1 MRAWMTIGGEAPLSP
16 SLALALN
23 LNFNLLPPVPT
34 SSFQFSEWCRPWRL
48 VVTAKRDTDNKICQI
63 VDVRGE
69 GNGRGVGPT
78 GFKEIGMDTSTAGI
92 DATVCAMPEEIA
104 VGTMV
109 VTRTNQLGLVAGA
122 LGADKEAHYR
132 IFLRKED
139 TVGTLFKAEDVQYK
153 DERGVGPRSPQGHA
167 LVARLLFAPAVGQFP
182 RNVRGPGSESSL
194 IIGTAVEEHHQEL
207 YRRRLLCAEAA
218 ESRKTFAAFEGDRY
232 SCSSGMLKEVA
243 LTWIDNRDEPSYCY
257 NLEHCGVVVPAKD
270 GHLDW
275 VATRL
280 NSLEWH

>member
-1 MRAWMTIGGEAPLSP
+1 
-16 SLALALN
+16 
-23 LNFNLLPPVPT
+23 
-34 SSFQFSEWCRPWRL
+34 
-48 VVTAKRDTDNKICQI
+48 
-63 VDVRGE
+63 
-69 GNGRGVGPT
+69 
-78 GFKEIGMDTSTAGI
+78 
-92 DATVCAMPEEIA
+92 MPEEIA

-139 TVGTLFKAEDVQYK
+139 TVGTLFKAEDVRYK
-153 DERGVGPRSPQGHA
+153 DERGRPVQDERVVGPRSPQGHA

-182 RNVRGPGSESSL
+182 RNVRGPGSESS
-194 IIGTAVEEHHQEL
+194 
-207 YRRRLLCAEAA
+207 
-218 ESRKTFAAFEGDRY
+218 RKTFAAFRGDGY

-243 LTWIDNRDEPSYCY
+243 LTWIDNRDEPSRC
-257 NLEHCGVVVPAKD
+257 NLEHCGEVVPAKD

>member
-1 MRAWMTIGGEAPLSP
+1 
-16 SLALALN
+16 
-23 LNFNLLPPVPT
+23 
-34 SSFQFSEWCRPWRL
+34 
-48 VVTAKRDTDNKICQI
+48 
-63 VDVRGE
+63 
-69 GNGRGVGPT
+69 
-78 GFKEIGMDTSTAGI
+78 MDTSTAGI

-109 VTRTNQLGLVAGA
+109 MTRTNQLGLVAGA

-153 DERGVGPRSPQGHA
+153 DERGVAPRSPQGHA

-182 RNVRGPGSESSL
+182 RNVRGPGSES
-194 IIGTAVEEHHQEL
+194 
-207 YRRRLLCAEAA
+207 
-218 ESRKTFAAFEGDRY
+218 SRKTFAAFEGDRY

-257 NLEHCGVVVPAKD
+257 NLEHCGAVVPAKD